1 MKILKMKQFWVALI
15 VVAAVAS
22 GVTYFT
28 SSRIKISFENEEIIE
43 SSIAN
48 EISKKSPFAKG
59 SEEPFRQGHEFL
71 REKKLDDALRAFEQ
85 AAQISPE
92 TALAHY
98 WVGMTYFYKKE
109 AEKAIAQF
117 KKMLAIEPENYR
129 ALAMIG
135 RTLALNKSRIDQ
147 AMTYIN
153 DSLSINPEFAE
164 ARFDLA
170 RMYALKGD
178 MKRTLT
184 EFAIIFRTERK
195 YALYHYELGRILESA
210 KAVEQSRREYQ
221 RALQLNPEFA
231 KAKEAL
237 DKLN

>member
-1 MKILKMKQFWVALI
+1 
-15 VVAAVAS
+15 
-22 GVTYFT
+22 
-28 SSRIKISFENEEIIE
+28 
-43 SSIAN
+43 
-48 EISKKSPFAKG
+48 
-59 SEEPFRQGHEFL
+59 
-71 REKKLDDALRAFEQ
+71 
-85 AAQISPE
+85 
-92 TALAHY
+92 
-98 WVGMTYFYKKE
+98 MTYFYKKE